1 MSEQERQR
9 LLLVMLA
16 VLLVIAAIRLWPSS
30 DTAAPVSPWDAVLD
44 DSEDGD
50 TPRRGSRRGRDDA
63 STDPR
68 DMPVE
73 VLNLAALEPE
83 VGSHTIGRNPWDY
96 YVPPPPPPPPRP
108 QPVRTETRVQPP
120 PPPPPRGPNLPRVNV
135 RFLGF
140 FGPEGN
146 PVAVFTDGQEI
157 INARRGDVVGA
168 EFRVDTIGLESVT
181 LKYVRFPDQ
190 PPQRLPIGG

>member
-9 LLLVMLA
+9 LLLV
-16 VLLVIAAIRLWPSS
+16 LLGILVVVAAIRLWPSS
-30 DTAAPVSPWDAVLD
+30 DAPEPISPWDAVLD
-44 DSEDGD
+44 ESSDGE
-50 TPRRGSRRGRDDA
+50 TTRRGREA
-63 STDPR
+63 TSSDPR

-83 VGSHTIGRNPWDY
+83 AGSHTIGRNPWDY
-96 YVPPPPPPPPRP
+96 YAPPPPPRP
-108 QPVRTETRVQPP
+108 QPVQTHTRSTTPP
-120 PPPPPRGPNLPRVNV
+120 PPSPPPPRGPNLPRVNV

-157 INARRGDVVGA
+157 INARRGDTVGT